1 MSLMNSLSISA
12 SGMDAQR
19 ARLQA
24 LAENLANAETTRT
37 PGGGPYLRKD
47 VVFESSAIT
56 GDSFQDHFASAMDA
70 SRMGVTAREVRE
82 DPHAVELRYQPGHP
96 DADDKGYVAYPS
108 IQPAEEM
115 VNLQG
120 AARSYE
126 ANIAAMTVIKDM
138 VRRSLE
144 LFRAEDASLLGY
156 GNPAFVAT
164 RGRMSQRI
172 LV

>member
-1 MSLMNSLSISA
+1 MSLMDSLAISA

-47 VVFESSAIT
+47 VVFESSAIQ
-56 GDSFQDHFASAMDA
+56 GGSFKDHFAAAMDPPQI
-70 SRMGVTAREVRE
+70 GVAVREVRE
-82 DPHAVELRYQPGHP
+82 DPRAVEMRYQPGHP
-96 DADDKGYVAYPS
+96 DADEKGYVAYPR

-115 VNLQG
+115 VNLQS
-120 AARSYE
+120 AARAYE
-126 ANIAAMTVIKDM
+126 ANIAVMTATKDM

-144 LFRAEDASLLGY
+144 LFR
-156 GNPAFVAT
+156 T
-164 RGRMSQRI
+164 
-172 LV
+172 

>member
-47 VVFESSAIT
+47 VVFESSTLA
-56 GDSFQDHFASAMDA
+56 GGSFQDHFAAALDA
-70 SRMGVTAREVRE
+70 PQLGVAVSEVRE
-82 DPHAVELRYQPGHP
+82 DPQAVEMRYQPGHP
-96 DADDKGYVAYPS
+96 DADAKGYVAYPS

-120 AARSYE
+120 AARAYE
-126 ANIAAMTVIKDM
+126 ANIAAMTVTKDM

-144 LFRAEDASLLGY
+144 LFRA
-156 GNPAFVAT
+156 
-164 RGRMSQRI
+164 
-172 LV
+172 

>member
-1 MSLMNSLSISA
+1 MSLMNTLSISA

-47 VVFESSAIT
+47 VVFESSALPA
-56 GDSFQDHFASAMDA
+56 GAFQDYFASAMDGTQT
-70 SRMGVTAREVRE
+70 GVAVREVRE
-82 DPHAVELRYQPGHP
+82 DPQAVEMRYQPGHP
-96 DADDKGYVAYPS
+96 DADANGYVAYPS

-120 AARSYE
+120 AARAYE
-126 ANIAAMTVIKDM
+126 ANIAVMSATKDM

-144 LFRAEDASLLGY
+144 LFRA
-156 GNPAFVAT
+156 
-164 RGRMSQRI
+164 
-172 LV
+172 